1 MEFEELVRT
10 WFPLGLALEGFG
22 AGLALV
28 TGPLGLAAAGDRR
41 SLMSKPDMD
50 ICSAL
55 VAQGRTI
62 WANKFRLSHRQ
73 QTKVGQWLRCSS
85 PGAQSPELKGE
96 TVQRSFRR

>member
-1 MEFEELVRT
+1 MLHFSLAELLDMEFEELVRT
-10 WFPLGLALEGFG
+10 WFPLGLAPEGFG

-55 VAQGRTI
+55 VAQGRAI
-62 WANKFRLSHRQ
+62 WANESGSVTGSKRRSDSGCAAVALGLS
-73 QTKVGQWLRCSS
+73 L
-85 PGAQSPELKGE
+85 LN
-96 TVQRSFRR
+96 

>member
-1 MEFEELVRT
+1 MLHFSLAELLDMEFEELVRT

-55 VAQGRTI
+55 VAQGRAI
-62 WANKFRLSHRQ
+62 WANEFGSVTGSK
-73 QTKVGQWLRCSS
+73 
-85 PGAQSPELKGE
+85 
-96 TVQRSFRR
+96 RR